1 MSEIPFY
8 PFLGNRFNK
17 LFLNGGG
24 VFELCSKL
32 KEFVDEIEKENKI
45 LTSVYWDL
53 HVLQFKVSCCCL
65 GLIHKHV
72 SGPLCRKME
81 KKKAALNMSYNYQNT
96 LSSFKDWVN
105 DTSLFVKRTSQTFS

>member
-32 KEFVDEIEKENKI
+32 KEFVDKIEKENKI
-45 LTSVYWDL
+45 LTSVY
-53 HVLQFKVSCCCL
+53 
-65 GLIHKHV
+65 
-72 SGPLCRKME
+72 
-81 KKKAALNMSYNYQNT
+81 
-96 LSSFKDWVN
+96 
-105 DTSLFVKRTSQTFS
+105 